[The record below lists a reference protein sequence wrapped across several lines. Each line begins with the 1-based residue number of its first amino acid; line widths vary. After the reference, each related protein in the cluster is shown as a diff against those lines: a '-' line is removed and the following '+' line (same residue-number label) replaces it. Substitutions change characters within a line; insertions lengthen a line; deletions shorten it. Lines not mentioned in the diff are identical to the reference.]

1 MNVMR
6 PTIYLDIDEVL
17 ADWLTPTLR
26 LLGHNPQAVFDS
38 WDSLN
43 PRPWNVFNVLHMP
56 EVRAWQ
62 IIHEAGAEHWANLP
76 FHRWSRPL
84 YDACCNLGPTYLL
97 TSPSNHSSCAAGKVE
112 WIQRHF
118 GSRFR
123 DYIITPRKH
132 CCAKPGTVLIDD
144 SPRNCAEFMAHGG
157 EIVLFPGRG
166 NDRHAHAAEPLS
178 VVYSDLAALGLNP

>member
-1 MNVMR
+1 MATWVIR
-6 PTIYLDIDEVL
+6 SAPSWCLHCPASGST
-17 ADWLTPTLR
+17 T
-26 LLGHNPQAVFDS
+26 

-43 PRPWNVFNVLHMP
+43 PRPWNVFNVLLMP
-56 EVRAWQ
+56 EVTAWQ

-132 CCAKPGTVLIDD
+132 CCAKPGAVLIDD

-157 EIVLFPGRG
+157 EIVLFPARG
-166 NDRHAHAAEPLS
+166 NTYHDHIAEPLS
-178 VVYSDLAALGLNP
+178 VVYSDLAALGFNP